1 MVNVT
6 LFSEDFAKLHNTLC
20 QLRTFR
26 QSLTGDSLFT
36 LQVTKVDEIVKS
48 FEDSLKSAYEQE
60 DKIQTRRGNHYSEVQ
75 EKYNLEAI
83 WSVEHVE
90 SLFEMHP
97 FTSAKTV
104 SYPLGTH
111 WGGKDIQVEIPG
123 NTWLSL
129 YLAADEA
136 ICKSGD
142 MHHIFIEV
150 FEPEGENLILRTGS

>member
-6 LFSEDFAKLHNTLC
+6 LFSEDFSKLHNSLC

-26 QSLTGDSLFT
+26 QSLTGDSLLA
-36 LQVTKVDEIVKS
+36 LQAAKVDEIIKS

-60 DKIQTRRGNHYSEVQ
+60 DEIETRRGNHYSEVQ
-75 EKYNLEAI
+75 ETYNLEAI
-83 WSVEHVE
+83 WSVDDVE
-90 SLFEMHP
+90 SLFEIHP

-104 SYPLGTH
+104 SYPLRTH
-111 WGGKDIQVEIPG
+111 WGEKDIQVEIQG
-123 NTWLSL
+123 CTWLSL

-142 MHHIFIEV
+142 IHHIFIEN
-150 FEPEGENLILRTGS
+150 FEPDGKTLILRTGS

>member
-1 MVNVT
+1 MINVT

-20 QLRTFR
+20 QLRSFR

-36 LQVTKVDEIVKS
+36 LQAAKVDEIIKS
-48 FEDSLKSAYEQE
+48 FEDSLKSAYEQKDE
-60 DKIQTRRGNHYSEVQ
+60 IETRRGNHYTEFQ
-75 EKYNLEAI
+75 EMYNLDAI
-83 WSVEHVE
+83 WSIGSVE
-90 SLFEMHP
+90 SLLETHP

-104 SYPLGTH
+104 SYLLGTH

-129 YLAADEA
+129 YSAADEA

-142 MHHIFIEV
+142 MHHIFIEN
-150 FEPEGENLILRTGS
+150 FEPDGETLILRTGS